1 MIKENCSLI
10 GFISKSHGISG
21 QLMLRLNGDFADD
34 IEPGE
39 PLFVEVDEVLVP
51 FFIEEVEAF
60 PDRAIVK
67 LEFISNPQEGNKFAG
82 RNIYL
87 GKSLYTG
94 KENLSR
100 DNGGFYIGYS
110 IQDKTSGIEGIIR
123 EFIDNPLNPLFLVT
137 NESSEFLLPV
147 HEDFIL
153 KVDHKKKL
161 LILELPEGL
170 VDI

>member
-10 GFISKSHGISG
+10 GQITKSHGISG

-67 LEFISNPQEGNKFAG
+67 LEFISNPLEVKKYTG
-82 RNIYL
+82 RNVYL
-87 GKSLYTG
+87 KKTVGQIK
-94 KENLSR
+94 KNLSE
-100 DNGGFYIGYS
+100 DNGSFYVGYS
-110 IQDKTSGIEGIIR
+110 IHDNTSGIEGIIK
-123 EFIDNPLNPLFLVT
+123 EFIDNPLNPLFLIV
-137 NESSEFLLPV
+137 NETSEFLLPV

-153 KVDHKKKL
+153 EIDHNQKRMV
-161 LILELPEGL
+161 LELPEGL
-170 VDI
+170 ADI